1 MRREREPQY
10 IPLADT
16 FLRPPKDGGDPRWVQ
31 FAEREIERD
40 DSAWARVSAAGML
53 DAEKLTEIERTA
65 TDRRVKDDARRVL
78 VQLREGRDADGTD

>member
-1 MRREREPQY
+1 
-10 IPLADT
+10 
-16 FLRPPKDGGDPRWVQ
+16 
-31 FAEREIERD
+31 
-40 DSAWARVSAAGML
+40 ML